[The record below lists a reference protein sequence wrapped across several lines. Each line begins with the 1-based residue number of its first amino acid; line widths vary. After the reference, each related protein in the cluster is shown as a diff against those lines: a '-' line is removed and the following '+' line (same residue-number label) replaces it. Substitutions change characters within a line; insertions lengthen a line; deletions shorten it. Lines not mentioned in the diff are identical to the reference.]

1 MCLLAMFWFDSCHPH
16 IPVKNVPLT
25 NALVARLI
33 RLARG
38 HQPQVKVA
46 NTGLAIARG
55 FAIFLRSLVRQCYL
69 AIGESGSLGVL
80 V

>member
-1 MCLLAMFWFDSCHPH
+1 MFWFVLCRSY
-16 IPVKNVPLT
+16 IPVKNVPVT
-25 NALVARLI
+25 KPT

>member
-1 MCLLAMFWFDSCHPH
+1 M
-16 IPVKNVPLT
+16 PVTKLT
-25 NALVARLI
+25 H
-33 RLARG
+33 LARG
-38 HQPQVKVA
+38 YQPQVKVA

>member
-1 MCLLAMFWFDSCHPH
+1 MLAMCWFVLCRSY
-16 IPVKNVPLT
+16 IPVKNVPVT
-25 NALVARLI
+25 NVLVI
-33 RLARG
+33 EPTRLARG

-69 AIGESGSLGVL
+69 AIGEWGSLGVF